1 MEQFWDAKCGL
12 YQLKRIG
19 NHNVLFVR
27 SKIDAYPNW
36 HHSSHFAIL
45 KNNDT
50 GSSCLYRVVEALVV
64 YLYFKTTVI

>member
-27 SKIDAYPNW
+27 SKIDAYPNGIIR
-36 HHSSHFAIL
+36 HILQSS
-45 KNNDT
+45 
-50 GSSCLYRVVEALVV
+50 E
-64 YLYFKTTVI
+64 